1 MLSQSLLRAIDAI
14 TEVAAS
20 GPTIDFYWDRLK
32 SAPAEGHL
40 TVSHL
45 IDAHEACRRAGVIE
59 IGNGVVR
66 LQTDIARARQPS
78 ERRLAILDRLWSLDP
93 PPWLAAQSP
102 EVLDASMPDVD
113 RDALVWTEAE
123 SADRDALLM
132 GLGRKVDPRRLQRIG
147 NEAEE
152 AVLSAYEDLL
162 NSQGGGFCEQVSKIS
177 DDLGYDLR
185 IQTPRGALRVEVKA
199 AAGTQR
205 LRFFLTRNEAE
216 VARRVHNWRI
226 VICSRGELQGM
237 MIAGHLF
244 PDQLQ
249 PYLPRDPVTRGGSW
263 EVCRIV
269 IPAHELALGL
279 PWP

>member
-1 MLSQSLLRAIDAI
+1 M
-14 TEVAAS
+14 
-20 GPTIDFYWDRLK
+20 
-32 SAPAEGHL
+32 
-40 TVSHL
+40 SHL